1 MGDKYTKTL
10 ATHAGKIHT
19 KTLATHAGKINV
31 LSGETLAIQAVI
43 SHVFGHMAVVD
54 PRIAD
59 AIRTAFDDAASFVE
73 DTAIKLS
80 KKAAPGHAVKAI
92 LVVEQ
97 LRTATLADQDKPK
110 HVA

>member
-1 MGDKYTKTL
+1 LSDKYTKAL
-10 ATHAGKIHT
+10 AA
-19 KTLATHAGKINV
+19 HAGKINA

-43 SHVFGHMAVVD
+43 SHVFGRVAVVD

-59 AIRTAFDDAASFVE
+59 AIRTGFDDAASFLDE
-73 DTAIKLS
+73 TAIKFTE
-80 KKAAPGHAVKAI
+80 KAARGHAVKAI